1 MEPGEIKKVII
12 AIASIGGTP
21 LPITPTIAL
30 TAVSNYERHGG
41 PRKLHYFDAYHAA
54 TAQHNELPLI
64 TSDKYL
70 IEHQKELGIQAL
82 DLRSL

>member
-1 MEPGEIKKVII
+1 VEPGEIKKVII

-41 PRKLHYFDAYHAA
+41 PRRLHYFDAYHAA
-54 TAQHNELPLI
+54 TAHHNELPLI

-82 DLRSL
+82 DLRRL